1 MRIEL
6 LIIFGVLIAVLAIIF
21 CIKVAKKLV
30 GRIIVIIVA
39 ICVFMGGDSIINLN
53 CLANEAK
60 DKVQQVVSVVGDSYI
75 KTEGSKIFINIDNTW
90 YDVSKVSVVGDIV
103 NSCTLKYDD
112 KEIYVGNSG
121 VFYTLKTLEKLGI
134 INKENN

>member
-6 LIIFGVLIAVLAIIF
+6 LIIFGVLIAVLAVIL

-30 GRIIVIIVA
+30 GRVIVVIVA
-39 ICVFMGGDSIINLN
+39 ICVFMGGGSIINLN

-75 KTEGSKIFINIDNTW
+75 KTEGNKIFINIDNTW
-90 YDVSKVSVVGDIV
+90 YDVSRVSVVGDIV
-103 NSCTLKYDD
+103 NSCTLKYDG

-121 VFYTLKTLEKLGI
+121 VFNTVKTLEKLGI

>member
-6 LIIFGVLIAVLAIIF
+6 LIIFGVLIVVLAVIF

-30 GRIIVIIVA
+30 GRVIVIIVA
-39 ICVFMGGDSIINLN
+39 ICVFMGGGSIINLN

-75 KTEGSKIFINIDNTW
+75 KTEGSKIFINIDMGFCVVYN
-90 YDVSKVSVVGDIV
+90 YKQQGKEFYGKKVASAP
-103 NSCTLKYDD
+103 
-112 KEIYVGNSG
+112 
-121 VFYTLKTLEKLGI
+121 
-134 INKENN
+134 

>member
-6 LIIFGVLIAVLAIIF
+6 LIIFGVLIALLAVIF

-39 ICVFMGGDSIINLN
+39 ICVFMGGGSIINLN

-90 YDVSKVSVVGDIV
+90 YDVSKVRCRAGTG
-103 NSCTLKYDD
+103 SCKGWILRL
-112 KEIYVGNSG
+112 V
-121 VFYTLKTLEKLGI
+121 I
-134 INKENN
+134 IKQTSN

>member
-6 LIIFGVLIAVLAIIF
+6 LIIFGVLIAVLAVIF

-39 ICVFMGGDSIINLN
+39 ICVFMSGGSIINLN

-121 VFYTLKTLEKLGI
+121 VFYTVKTLEKLGI

>member
-1 MRIEL
+1 
-6 LIIFGVLIAVLAIIF
+6 
-21 CIKVAKKLV
+21 
-30 GRIIVIIVA
+30 
-39 ICVFMGGDSIINLN
+39 MGGGSIINLN

-121 VFYTLKTLEKLGI
+121 VVSTVKTLEKLGI
-134 INKENN
+134 VNKENN